1 MRVITYREFSHLC
14 VKILITVIL
23 SLCHHRIP
31 YSIAVG
37 TNHHLAAPNKSGS
50 YVAPWGP
57 IANFFRGYESS
68 LYLQT
73 LLLLDLWSQA
83 IGLGGDAFSS
93 IKSAP
98 IIYYIQILFPQ
109 GPLLPGDL
117 SYLGIPH
124 TWDSSYQG
132 IPHTWGPLLLFF
144 SQVAFFG
151 FFTSANMIQ

>member
-37 TNHHLAAPNKSGS
+37 TNHHLAALNKSGS
-50 YVAPWGP
+50 YVGPWCP
-57 IANFFRGYESS
+57 IPNFFRGYESS

-83 IGLGGDAFSS
+83 VGLGGDAFSS

-98 IIYYIQILFPQ
+98 IIYYIQI
-109 GPLLPGDL
+109 PLILQKLLG
-117 SYLGIPH
+117 SVFLGI
-124 TWDSSYQG
+124 G
-132 IPHTWGPLLLFF
+132 L
-144 SQVAFFG
+144 G
-151 FFTSANMIQ
+151 FFHLEFTCESLETQNTSNHRS